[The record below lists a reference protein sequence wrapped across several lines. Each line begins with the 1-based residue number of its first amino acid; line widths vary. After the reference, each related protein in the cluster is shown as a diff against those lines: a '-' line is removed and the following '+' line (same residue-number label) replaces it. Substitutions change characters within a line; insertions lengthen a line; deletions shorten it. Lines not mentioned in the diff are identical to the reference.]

1 MLKVDFLIRKIK
13 LIQED
18 LSELEGLSSLTFDEL
33 TKNSRDYYAT
43 ERLLE
48 RIVTRAI
55 DINNHIIAEKG
66 TGKEE
71 VRRYQDSFLRLA
83 DLDVYPKIFA
93 EAIAPSAGLR
103 NILVHDYD
111 GIAPR
116 IIYDSVKDALL
127 QYTEYCRYIL
137 IFADSAKNE

>member
-1 MLKVDFLIRKIK
+1 MLKIEFLRRKIK

-18 LSELEGLSSLTFDEL
+18 LSELESLSTLSFEEMTEKSL
-33 TKNSRDYYAT
+33 NYYAT

-83 DLDVYPKIFA
+83 DLGVYPQAFA

-111 GIAPR
+111 GVAPR
-116 IIYDSVKDALL
+116 MIYDSVKDALS
-127 QYTEYCRYIL
+127 QYAEYCRFVL
-137 IFADSAKNE
+137 ACADRE